1 MSETSIDEI
10 ITERAFKRSLAAQ
23 GEMFFR
29 LANSLLSPRRP
40 NWTRRHLYQVVSEAD
55 ALESFLDDHG
65 ARDNRTFHQLREL
78 VASIRG
84 LAQAGFSLR
93 HLSGRLE
100 SYGTMMTLSG
110 EAAAAIETSIAG
122 ARDFVESSV
131 GALLGACVV
140 EAGAIGIELPSE
152 GFPSDRYLPDSLRKK
167 LPRNVGEEVIEEEAQ
182 RIAEVASKYLQVCD
196 MFGAIGVRPLQEA
209 EACERFLSERCTEEQ
224 ARVYEATV
232 HNLQSAYDT
241 YVKNTVLEAGD
252 ERLPRLRGHASAALH
267 LLEAVTLLAHFVER
281 HEASDRQESAV
292 RRIDEV
298 VSRREVRELTLNTL
312 LCGAQQFIEMGRPL
326 AEDLLP
332 SYTNVQELEVELE
345 LGMVLH
351 ARPMSLIVR
360 IVSHHGT
367 PVEMEVAGSTCN
379 AGSIMDL
386 MVAVGS
392 NSNATRFLFR
402 GDEHPL
408 RDIEAL
414 FESSLGEGGLSTL
427 PETLSY
433 LRDD

>member
-1 MSETSIDEI
+1 M
-10 ITERAFKRSLAAQ
+10 
-23 GEMFFR
+23 
-29 LANSLLSPRRP
+29 
-40 NWTRRHLYQVVSEAD
+40 
-55 ALESFLDDHG
+55 
-65 ARDNRTFHQLREL
+65 
-78 VASIRG
+78 
-84 LAQAGFSLR
+84 
-93 HLSGRLE
+93 
-100 SYGTMMTLSG
+100 
-110 EAAAAIETSIAG
+110 
-122 ARDFVESSV
+122 
-131 GALLGACVV
+131 
-140 EAGAIGIELPSE
+140 
-152 GFPSDRYLPDSLRKK
+152 
-167 LPRNVGEEVIEEEAQ
+167 
-182 RIAEVASKYLQVCD
+182 
-196 MFGAIGVRPLQEA
+196 
-209 EACERFLSERCTEEQ
+209 
-224 ARVYEATV
+224 
-232 HNLQSAYDT
+232 
-241 YVKNTVLEAGD
+241 LEAGD

-298 VSRREVRELTLNTL
+298 VSRREVRQLTLNIL

-332 SYTNVQELEVELE
+332 SYTNVQELEVEVE
-345 LGMVLH
+345 FGMVLH

-392 NSNATRFLFR
+392 NSSATRFLFR

>member
-10 ITERAFKRSLAAQ
+10 VTEQAFTRSLSVQ

-29 LANSLLSPRRP
+29 LANSMLGLDHPGWS
-40 NWTRRHLYQVVSEAD
+40 RRHLYQVVSEAH

-84 LAQAGFSLR
+84 LAQAGFCLR

-100 SYGTMMTLSG
+100 SYGVQATLSDEAG
-110 EAAAAIETSIAG
+110 GAMEAAIVG
-122 ARDFVESSV
+122 ARDFVEAGV
-131 GALLGACVV
+131 GSLLKASRE
-140 EAGAIGIELPSE
+140 EAEAVGVRLPSD
-152 GFPSDRYLPDSLRKK
+152 GFPSERYLPDSLRSR
-167 LPRNVGEEVIEEEAQ
+167 LPRNLGEEVIDEEAQ
-182 RIAEVASKYLQVCD
+182 RIAEVASKYLQVSE
-196 MFGAIGVRPLQEA
+196 MFDGIGVRPLA
-209 EACERFLSERCTEEQ
+209 DPEACERFLSQRCTEEQ

-241 YVKNTVLEAGD
+241 HIKNTVLEGED
-252 ERLPRLRGHASAALH
+252 DRLPRLRGHASAALH

-281 HEASDRQESAV
+281 HEASDRQEGAV
-292 RRIDEV
+292 SRIDGL
-298 VSRREVRELTLNTL
+298 VSRREVRDLTLNAL
-312 LCGAQQFIEMGRPL
+312 LCWAQRLIEMGRPL

-332 SYTNVQELEVELE
+332 SYTNVQELAVELE
-345 LGMVLH
+345 PGLVLH

-360 IVSHHGT
+360 IVGHHGT
-367 PVEMEVAGSTCN
+367 PVEMEVGGTVCN

-392 NSNATRFLFR
+392 NAASTEFRFR

-408 RDIEAL
+408 RDIGAL
-414 FESSLGEGGLSTL
+414 FEHSLGEGGLSTL
-427 PETLSY
+427 PDELSY
-433 LRDD
+433 LRDS

>member
-10 ITERAFKRSLAAQ
+10 VTEGAFARSLAAQ

-29 LANSLLSPRRP
+29 LANSLLGSEGSA
-40 NWTRRHLYQVVSEAD
+40 WTRRHLHQVVSEAH

-65 ARDNRTFHQLREL
+65 ARNNRTYHHLREL
-78 VASIRG
+78 VASTRG

-93 HLSGRLE
+93 HLCGRLE
-100 SYGTMMTLSG
+100 SYGVQRTLSD
-110 EAAAAIETSIAG
+110 EAARGIESAIGA
-122 ARDFVESSV
+122 ARDFLERSVSS
-131 GALLGACVV
+131 LL
-140 EAGAIGIELPSE
+140 EAGLAEAKAVGVDLPAD
-152 GFPSDRYLPDSLRKK
+152 GFPADRYLPDRSRKR
-167 LPRNVGEEVIEEEAQ
+167 LPRNVGEEALDEEAQ
-182 RIAEVASKYLQVCD
+182 RIAEVAAKYLQVCD
-196 MFGAIGVRPLQEA
+196 MFDAIGVRPLGDA
-209 EACERFLSERCTEEQ
+209 EACERFLSERCSEEQ

-281 HEASDRQESAV
+281 HEASDRQEGTV
-292 RRIDEV
+292 RRIDMI
-298 VSRREVRELTLNTL
+298 VSRQEVRDITLNVL
-312 LCGAQQFIEMGRPL
+312 LNGAQRFIEMGRSL

-332 SYTNVQELEVELE
+332 SYTNVQELAVELQP
-345 LGMVLH
+345 GVVLH

-360 IVSHHGT
+360 IVGHHGT
-367 PVEMEVAGSTCN
+367 PVEMEVAGTACN

-392 NSNATRFLFR
+392 NADAMRFVFR

-414 FESSLGEGGLSTL
+414 FENSLGEGGLSTL
-427 PETLSY
+427 PEQLAY